1 MASKFLNQSM
11 FQINMIHFLLSLHT
25 SGALNTLAFY
35 LYTHVLAH
43 YFVTKYSILIIHIIV
58 QFHHFMLLLQT
69 IALVSTVVRW
79 PPLTI
84 NTFAQKNCN
93 IPNHSTYGEISPR
106 NTYIHTYISRGRIFM
121 WLFWAK
127 YVIFMWMEL
136 KKYVTKKVKYVKD

>member
-1 MASKFLNQSM
+1 MASKILNISM
-11 FQINMIHFLLSLHT
+11 LLINMIHFLLSLHT

-106 NTYIHTYISRGRIFM
+106 NTYTY
-121 WLFWAK
+121 K
-127 YVIFMWMEL
+127 YFTL
-136 KKYVTKKVKYVKD
+136 KKLYFIYRVSQIKVDYFEVK